1 MKSKLNDFAGGV
13 LLLSA
18 LTLPAAAV
26 AGFALA
32 SAKAD
37 PPPSDERQRPGN
49 NEKLPQMA
57 KHPENQDRSVVKCW
71 QYGRLILDERN
82 WAPGYSNQTGVTFRA
97 EGHFRDMRMMQ
108 FGDTFCVFKQ
118 SDTP

>member
-1 MKSKLNDFAGGV
+1 LKSRFNDLAGGV

-49 NEKLPQMA
+49 QEKLPQMA
-57 KHPENQDRSVVKCW
+57 TKPENRDRSVVKCW
-71 QYGRLILDERN
+71 QYGRLIVDERN
-82 WAPGYSNQTGVTFRA
+82 WSPGYSNQTGVTFRSD
-97 EGHFRDMRMMQ
+97 GHFRDLRLMQ
-108 FGDTFCVFKQ
+108 FGDTFCIFKQ
-118 SDTP
+118 ADTP